1 MTFTGEAL
9 TPPRAHLLGN
19 GFELLKFLVED
30 SCFMHEL
37 DFEELNLRPIKV
49 ATGSLGL
56 RYRISEVP
64 TVVCEGERRLL
75 PSEAQFVSSG
85 S

>member
-9 TPPRAHLLGN
+9 TPPRAHLLGS

-37 DFEELNLRPIKV
+37 DFKELNLRPIKV

-56 RYRISEVP
+56 RYRTSEVP
-64 TVVCEGERRLL
+64 TVVGEGERRLL
-75 PSEAQFVSSG
+75 PSEAQFASSG